1 MGIYLI
7 CILLQVY
14 FYVCLY
20 VCVCVYLHT
29 HVCKCLQKPEEGF
42 RFPGDVAVGACE
54 LHSMG
59 AEI

>member
-1 MGIYLI
+1 MF
-7 CILLQVY
+7 VY
-14 FYVCLY
+14 M
-20 VCVCVYLHT
+20 CVCVYLHT

-54 LHSMG
+54 LHSVG